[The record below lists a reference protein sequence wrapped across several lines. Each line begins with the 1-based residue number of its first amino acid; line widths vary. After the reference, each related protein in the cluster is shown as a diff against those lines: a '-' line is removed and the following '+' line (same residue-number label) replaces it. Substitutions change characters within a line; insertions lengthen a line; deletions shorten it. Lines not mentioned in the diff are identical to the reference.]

1 MTASQQQ
8 TVSDTASSSTVEPD
22 PSMVDPEYGIDQKIK
37 MKMNTARL
45 VAGAV
50 SGASKFFLREARKGN
65 LAPTLRSLALGEAGD
80 VSWAEALEQQA
91 RRIPDKH
98 FLLYMDEKHTYRE
111 MDRNANRVGNLLLE
125 LGGGRGKGVGILM
138 RNSPRY
144 LDTFFGSQKIG
155 MYSVVINVELKGDG
169 LAYVINHSD
178 LEYLVLDAELLELY
192 QHVADRVQ
200 KKITVI
206 VNDMEQ
212 EAAGIEI
219 PEGMEKLS
227 RAFAKLPAENPGVG
241 YDPNDIC
248 MLMYTSG
255 TTGEP
260 KGVVY
265 RYNRSTVRRMS
276 LAAHVLLKED
286 DVYYTAFSLA
296 HGNALLTTTTF
307 TLGVGA
313 TMALGRKFSASRFW
327 DDIRR
332 YEVTV
337 FNTIGSILPI
347 LMKQP
352 PHPLD
357 RQHKVRVV
365 NSAACPRDM
374 WEPFEQR
381 FGVKLHEFY
390 GAIDGGGKII
400 LNVGNAPVGSLG
412 RISKAIKY
420 RLVDENG
427 NDVPVGVPG
436 ELLFEAKN
444 KTSRVE
450 YYKNEAATQK
460 KSGDGW
466 LRTGDLVKQ
475 DKNGFI
481 YFVGR
486 NTESM
491 RKGGENVS
499 AYEVEQAILK
509 HPAVEETAVYAV
521 PSELAEDEIMASVR
535 LAEGQTVE
543 AAELHAF
550 LTTELA
556 KFAVPRFIRFV
567 DSFPTTASHRII
579 KRELEREGVTEDTFD
594 SKAAASS

>member
-1 MTASQQQ
+1 MTASQQR
-8 TVSDTASSSTVEPD
+8 SSTDNVSSFSAVAPD
-22 PSMVDPEYGIDQKIK
+22 SGMVDPEYGIDQKIR
-37 MKMNTARL
+37 MKINTARL

-50 SGASKFFLREARKGN
+50 SGGSKFFLREARRG
-65 LAPTLRSLALGEAGD
+65 SLVSTVNSLIRGGGD
-80 VSWAEALEQQA
+80 ISWAEALERQA

-98 FLLYMDEKHTYRE
+98 FLLYQDEKHTYRE

-144 LDTFFGSQKIG
+144 LDVFFGSQKIG
-155 MYSVVINVELKGDG
+155 MYSVTINIELKGDG

-178 LEYLVLDAELLELY
+178 IDFLVLDAELLELY
-192 QHVADRVQ
+192 QNVADRVQ
-200 KKITVI
+200 KQITVI
-206 VNDMEQ
+206 VDDLEE
-212 EAAGIEI
+212 EAVGIDI
-219 PEGMEKLS
+219 PEAMKKLG
-227 RAFAKLPAENPGVG
+227 RAYAQMPAENPGVG
-241 YDPNDIC
+241 YNENDIC

-265 RYNRSTVRRMS
+265 RYNRTTVLRLS
-276 LAAHVLLKED
+276 LAGHVLIAED

-332 YEVTV
+332 YEVTI
-337 FNTIGSILPI
+337 FNTIGSVLPI

-365 NSAACPRDM
+365 NSSACPKDM
-374 WEPFEQR
+374 WEPFERR
-381 FGVKLHEFY
+381 FGVRLHEFY
-390 GAIDGGGKII
+390 GAVDGGGKVI
-400 LNVGNAPVGSLG
+400 LNVGNAPIGSLG
-412 RISKAIKY
+412 KIPKAMTY

-436 ELLFEAKN
+436 ELLFGARN

-450 YYKNEAATQK
+450 YYKNETATQK

-475 DKNGFI
+475 DRNGFL

-509 HPAVEETAVYAV
+509 HPAVEEVAVYAV

-535 LAEGQTVE
+535 LAEGKTVE
-543 AAELHAF
+543 AAELHTF
-550 LTTELA
+550 LIAELA

-567 DSFPTTASHRII
+567 ESFPTTASHRII
-579 KRELEREGVTEDTFD
+579 KRVLEEEGVTEDTFD
-594 SKAAASS
+594 AKAAASS